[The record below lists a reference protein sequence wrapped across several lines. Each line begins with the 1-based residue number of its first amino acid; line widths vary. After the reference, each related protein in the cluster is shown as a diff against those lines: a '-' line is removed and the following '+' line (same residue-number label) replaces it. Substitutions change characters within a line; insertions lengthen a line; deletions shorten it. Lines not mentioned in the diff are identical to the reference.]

1 MYYALIQHTKSNL
14 SFAMHW
20 QTKIVTNAHIA
31 SHTQYC
37 EFEIAIGYL
46 VMKLSELAS
55 APDVGCNF
63 SSASRD
69 DNG

>member
-1 MYYALIQHTKSNL
+1 
-14 SFAMHW
+14 MHW